1 MRNLSIQDRG
11 LCYFILEIILCCN
24 IEDGDVGFGGGDGG
38 CCDGGGCGG
47 VGDGNIL
54 RLLQSAVHHE
64 LLSHAC
70 GGFVERR
77 CAWHCPS
84 IQT

>member
-1 MRNLSIQDRG
+1 
-11 LCYFILEIILCCN
+11 
-24 IEDGDVGFGGGDGG
+24 
-38 CCDGGGCGG
+38 
-47 VGDGNIL
+47 L

-84 IQT
+84 IQM